1 MYGWF
6 SGELTNMKHSRATG
20 TKRGFTLIE
29 VLGATVVLVVGLLA
43 AFYLTAQGTAM
54 NTDSKAVI
62 AAHLAAQKQVETLRN
77 TPWDSIA
84 IGTRSFSPAATNLP
98 SPTGTLTVVDHG
110 DGSGQLK
117 DATVVVG
124 WKDRGGA
131 ARSVVVATTI
141 GQGGMDPQ

>member
-1 MYGWF
+1 MTRF
-6 SGELTNMKHSRATG
+6 RKTG
-20 TKRGFTLIE
+20 AKRRGFTLVE
-29 VLGATVVLVVGLLA
+29 VLGATAVLVVGLLA

-54 NTDSKAVI
+54 NTDSKAVT

-77 TPWDSIA
+77 TPWGNIA
-84 IGTRSFSPAATNLP
+84 IGTSSFTPAATNL
-98 SPTGTLTVVDHG
+98 SGASGTVNVVDHG

-141 GQGGMDPQ
+141 GQGGIDPQ